1 MPSRAKVVC
10 AFAAVYVIWGS
21 TYLAIRYAIET
32 IPPFLMMGVRSI
44 IAGSILYAWSHS
56 QGERVRRDEIRPLII
71 IGILF
76 FLLGHGLLSW
86 AQKTVA
92 SGLAAVL
99 IASDPLWIALI
110 ESFTI
115 KSFRLSKT
123 QIVGLIGGLAGVGLL
138 FLPSSSA
145 GPEMNP
151 VGAFVI
157 IVSAISWSIGAVYSR
172 IAKLPK
178 SSILA
183 SGAELILGGVLL
195 CVAAVV
201 LGELDDFHPAAI
213 SVRSLLAMA
222 YLVVFGSVITFTA
235 YVWLLT
241 VTSAT
246 RVATHTYV
254 NPVIAVLLGWYLA
267 GEHLTARMLV
277 ASAVIIAS
285 IYLMLQSEE
294 SNAQQSGAGPRFTI
308 KATK

>member
-1 MPSRAKVVC
+1 MASRAKVVC

-32 IPPFLMMGVRSI
+32 IPPFLMMGARSI
-44 IAGSILYAWSHS
+44 IAGLILYAWGHS
-56 QGERVRRDEIRPLII
+56 KGERVRRDEIRPLII

-115 KSFRLSKT
+115 KSFRLSKR
-123 QIVGLIGGLAGVGLL
+123 QVVGLIAGFAGVGAL
-138 FLPSSSA
+138 FLPTSSA
-145 GPEMNP
+145 GLDMDPA
-151 VGAFVI
+151 GAFVI
-157 IVSAISWSIGAVYSR
+157 VVSAIAWSIGAVYSR
-172 IAKLPK
+172 VAKLPK

-183 SGAELILGGVLL
+183 SGAELMIGGVLL
-195 CVAAVV
+195 CVASAA
-201 LGELDDFHPAAI
+201 LGELDGFHLSAV
-213 SVRSLLAMA
+213 SVRSLLAFA
-222 YLVVFGSVITFTA
+222 YLIVFGSVITFTA

-254 NPVIAVLLGWYLA
+254 NPVIAVLLGWLVA
-267 GEHLTARMLV
+267 GEHFTARMLI
-277 ASAVIIAS
+277 ASVVIVGS
-285 IYLMLQSEE
+285 IYLMLRTAE
-294 SNAQQSGAGPRFTI
+294 STAGGSVRVCKKKGSVP
-308 KATK
+308 

>member
-1 MPSRAKVVC
+1 MTSTRTKIVC
-10 AFAAVYVIWGS
+10 AFGAVYLIWGS

-44 IAGSILYAWSHS
+44 IAGAILYAWSHAE
-56 QGERVRRDEIRPLII
+56 GERIQRDELRPVII

-92 SGLAAVL
+92 SGLAAVI
-99 IASDPLWIALI
+99 IASDPLWIAVI

-115 KSFRLSKT
+115 KGFRLSKK
-123 QIVGLIGGLAGVGLL
+123 QIVGAIAGFAGVGLL
-138 FLPSSSA
+138 FLPSKSETLAMDS
-145 GPEMNP
+145 

-157 IVSAISWSIGAVYSR
+157 LLSAIAWSIGAVYSR
-172 IAKLPK
+172 VAKLPK

-183 SGAELILGGVLL
+183 SGLELIIGGILL
-195 CVAAVV
+195 CAAAVP
-201 LGELDDFHPAAI
+201 LGELDGFRPSAI
-213 SVRSLLAMA
+213 SIRSLVAMG
-222 YLVVFGSVITFTA
+222 YLIVFGSVITFTA

-241 VTSAT
+241 VTTAT

-254 NPVIAVLLGWYLA
+254 NPVIAVVLGWLFA
-267 GEHLTARMLV
+267 DEHFPPRMLV

-285 IYLMLQSEE
+285 IYLMLE
-294 SNAQQSGAGPRFTI
+294 SRESGRITEA
-308 KATK
+308 